1 MIGEHLTFSEAAF
14 RAIAIAWMTVS
25 VIWMLVRIHRRPR
38 RNRRLH
44 RGPEIS
50 CRRNGTQA
58 VP

>member
-1 MIGEHLTFSEAAF
+1 MIGEHLTFSEVTF
-14 RAIAIAWMTVS
+14 RVISIGWMLAT
-25 VIWMLVRIHRRPR
+25 VIWMLVRIHRPR
-38 RNRRLH
+38 RNRRIA